1 MFFCWKPLR
10 YVKEVQFLTNAKPV
24 LSLENCNGVIMTLS
38 VKLSLP
44 NLAQVLIL
52 GKSTLVPSLVV
63 LA

>member
-24 LSLENCNGVIMTLS
+24 LSLEKCNGVIMTLS

-44 NLAQVLIL
+44 NLAHVLIL